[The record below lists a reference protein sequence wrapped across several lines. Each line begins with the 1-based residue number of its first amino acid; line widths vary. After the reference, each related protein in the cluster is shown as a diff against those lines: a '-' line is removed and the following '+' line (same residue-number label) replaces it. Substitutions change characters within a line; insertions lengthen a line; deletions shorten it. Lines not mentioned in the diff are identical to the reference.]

1 MKRLLPR
8 ALAAMLPLAGILSA
22 SGEPDWTGWCVVGQP
37 AVPPPATGIV
47 VRPLA
52 PPAAVQAPLAEALSA
67 GDGLSGTPTPM
78 PLAGWTPELEQSVS
92 PADGELIAET
102 ARGLDSDWARCYLFV
117 RDQIRFTPYP
127 GILR

>member
-67 GDGLSGTPTPM
+67 HRRRR
-78 PLAGWTPELEQSVS
+78 LALAAARDAHT
-92 PADGELIAET
+92 GE
-102 ARGLDSDWARCYLFV
+102 G
-117 RDQIRFTPYP
+117 QP
-127 GILR
+127 